1 MKIAAL
7 VSIAAASCPARDAK
21 SFFDKIIG
29 EQENADERRSSDF
42 PLPETE
48 GLYKLSRFY
57 LQLIG
62 GGSSMISKVNSM
74 LSYGCWCQIRN
85 QQANGIVAGHG
96 APVDALDEACKVW
109 HQCRSCTAHDFSSND
124 DQSNQC

>member
-74 LSYGCWCQIRN
+74 LSYGCWFQIRN
-85 QQANGIVAGHG
+85 QQANGIVAGVVL
-96 APVDALDEACKVW
+96 PSM
-109 HQCRSCTAHDFSSND
+109 R
-124 DQSNQC
+124 